1 MPEHDD
7 LLRDL
12 AELGRSLPAPP
23 ATGMDDAVL
32 ARLAE
37 PAGSPARS
45 TRTLLRVAAVALAT
59 LLALLL
65 VPPVRAAISDW
76 FGFGSVM
83 VREGD
88 GTDGAP
94 TGSPTPPGPDTSLRD
109 AASQVTFTVFEL
121 PTLGTPRGAWVSPD
135 KRVLTLMWDDDTRVD
150 QSSSYTYTF
159 AKTSETF
166 QLVSV
171 DGEQALWFGD
181 SHEVAIVDADGREVR
196 ETRRRVGSTLIWMVG
211 DTTLRLEGEF
221 SLTQA
226 VALAES
232 ARRLR

>member
-7 LLRDL
+7 LLHDL
-12 AELGRSLPAPP
+12 QELGRSVPTPGAV
-23 ATGMDDAVL
+23 GMDEAVL
-32 ARLAE
+32 ARLADPTPV
-37 PAGSPARS
+37 PAIRP
-45 TRTLLRVAAVALAT
+45 RTLLRVAAVALTT

-88 GTDGAP
+88 GTGELP
-94 TGSPTPPGPDTSLRD
+94 TGTPRPSGPSTSLRD
-109 AASQVTFTVFEL
+109 AAAQVTFGVVEL
-121 PTLGTPRGAWVSPD
+121 PALGTPQGAWVSPD
-135 KRVLTLMWDDDTRVD
+135 ERVLTVLWDDRIRLD
-150 QSSSYTYTF
+150 QSSSLTYTF
-159 AKTSETF
+159 AKTAETF
-166 QLVSV
+166 ELVSV
-171 DGEQALWFGD
+171 DGRDALWFGD
-181 SHEVAIVDADGREVR
+181 SHEVAVVDEDGAEVR
-196 ETRRRVGSTLIWMVG
+196 ESRRRVGSTLVWTVD

-232 ARRLR
+232 ARRFE

>member
-1 MPEHDD
+1 MPERDD
-7 LLRDL
+7 LLDDL
-12 AELGRSLPAPP
+12 AELGRSLPVPP
-23 ATGMDDAVL
+23 ATVMEDAVS
-32 ARLAE
+32 ARLAQ
-37 PAGSPARS
+37 PAPPERSP
-45 TRTLLRVAAVALAT
+45 RTLLRVAAVALAT

-88 GTDGAP
+88 GTGRAP
-94 TGSPTPPGPDTSLRD
+94 TASPTPPGPAASLRR
-109 AASQVTFTVFEL
+109 AASDVAFTVLEL
-121 PTLGTPRGAWVSPD
+121 PGLDPPRGAWVSSD
-135 KRVLTLMWDDDTRVD
+135 KRVLTIVWDDGTRLD

-159 AKTSETF
+159 AKTSSSFEP
-166 QLVSV
+166 VSV
-171 DGEQALWFGD
+171 DGGEALWFGD
-181 SHEVAIVDADGREVR
+181 SHEVAVVDADGREVR
-196 ETRRRVGSTLIWMVG
+196 ETRRRAGSTLIWMVAG
-211 DTTLRLEGEF
+211 TTLRLEGEL